1 MPSPPKWTISSGY
14 QQKQAL
20 PPLIASSSWIFGHGN
35 EKKIEWMAF
44 QLFLLFSISFFRN
57 LFADCHLRQRFYC

>member
-35 EKKIEWMAF
+35 EKSRMDGISIISPFSYFVF
-44 QLFLLFSISFFRN
+44 QEFL
-57 LFADCHLRQRFYC
+57 C